1 MIKVEGKRVYLEGS
15 TEELMNDAVK
25 AITGVAEAYFDLKV
39 QNGDADNAYMKA
51 CDIALEILSKST
63 VAVGERLYEKEME
76 LNED

>member
-1 MIKVEGKRVYLEGS
+1 MIKVEGKRVHLEGS

-39 QNGDADNAYMKA
+39 QNGDAENAYMEA
-51 CDIALEILSKST
+51 CDVASEILSKST
-63 VAVGERLYEKEME
+63 IVVGNRLYEKEME

>member
-1 MIKVEGKRVYLEGS
+1 MIKVEGKRVHLEGS

-39 QNGDADNAYMKA
+39 KNGDAENACMGVIDVA
-51 CDIALEILSKST
+51 SEILSKST
-63 VAVGERLYEKEME
+63 LMVGKRLHEKEME